1 MPRKYTPKVRCK
13 ALHGACKRAAIRGGA
28 VCASHGGQA
37 PQVKQ
42 AAQER
47 LRDEVLRLVDP
58 DRALREAARLAYS
71 DVRELYTDKGQLK
84 PMKDWPD
91 DLAAAIAGVEF
102 VRRNVDG
109 ADGHSD
115 DVIKVK
121 VWDKPKALEMLFKNL
136 GLYAA
141 EKQEVTIKAYKWKS

>member
-13 ALHGACKRAAIRGGA
+13 GNGGHCKRAAIRGGA
-28 VCASHGGQA
+28 VCPSHGGQA
-37 PQVKQ
+37 PQVK
-42 AAQER
+42 AAAKER
-47 LRDEVLRLVDP
+47 LREEVLRLVDP

-71 DVRELYTDKGQLK
+71 DVRELYADEGKLK

-91 DLAAAIAGVEF
+91 GLAAAIGGVEF

-109 ADGHSD
+109 GDGHSD
-115 DVIKVK
+115 DVIKLK

-141 EKQEVTIKAYKWKS
+141 EKQEVTIKVYKWKS